1 VGYNQPARREPTEKI
16 RGVIVRQSVLV
27 TATLL
32 SSAACACAF
41 AQRQQASIPADA
53 DTVVTAEQLQTIL
66 KSGPKKDDGKPGS
79 LSTQLFGRVGS
90 CSFIRIVDA
99 DTPHAH
105 GDTSEIYVIQSGTAS
120 IETGGEMVG
129 PFNANSAVHQSAFVN
144 ADGSA
149 RAPGAPGRQGAPGGQ
164 GGQGGRGANDG
175 GGGGAEGG
183 PHNGS
188 GTAVAGG
195 RIQVVKAGDVI
206 MIPAGV
212 PHHWVKVD
220 EPIVYLDIKFP
231 KPKS

>member
-1 VGYNQPARREPTEKI
+1 MRR
-16 RGVIVRQSVLV
+16 SFLV
-27 TATLL
+27 ATALL
-32 SSAACACAF
+32 SAAACASAL
-41 AQRQQASIPADA
+41 AQRQQTSNMATDA
-53 DTVVTAEQLQTIL
+53 DTLVTAEQLQAIL
-66 KSGPKKDDGKPGS
+66 KSGPLKGDGKPGS

-90 CSFIRIVDA
+90 CAFIRIVDP

-105 GDTSEIYVIQSGTAS
+105 GDTSEIYVIQSGRAS

-149 RAPGAPGRQGAPGGQ
+149 RAPGGPGAPAGQGA
-164 GGQGGRGANDG
+164 QGGRAASDG
-175 GGGGAEGG
+175 GAAEGG

-195 RIQVVKAGDVI
+195 RTQVVKAGDVI

-220 EPIVYLDIKFP
+220 EPVVYLDIKFP
-231 KPKS
+231 KAKS